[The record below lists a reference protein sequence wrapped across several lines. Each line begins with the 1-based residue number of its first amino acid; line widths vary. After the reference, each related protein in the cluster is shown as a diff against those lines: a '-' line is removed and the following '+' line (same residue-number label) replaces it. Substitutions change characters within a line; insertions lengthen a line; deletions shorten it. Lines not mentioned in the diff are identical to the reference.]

1 MPLNKVYSLDLKF
14 FFKLMYRS
22 ICLGR
27 VASTGGIL
35 KHESEGLT
43 VFIVLF
49 ALTFWIFLRKK
60 TDQKTT
66 QKTRIKQKK
75 TRKIRS
81 PKTQERWPFT
91 EFKFD

>member
-1 MPLNKVYSLDLKF
+1 
-14 FFKLMYRS
+14 MYRS

-35 KHESEGLT
+35 KHEDEGLT

-49 ALTFWIFLRKK
+49 ALTFWIFFEKK
-60 TDQKTT
+60 NGPKNNPKYKNKT
-66 QKTRIKQKK
+66 KK